1 MSNYM
6 EKVAEMLGV
15 KLGERFK
22 VSSRGHGDVEGCFKA
37 DGLYLE
43 GSLNGIVLIKMPV
56 GEYTIEK
63 LPWKPQYGDRYWAV
77 SMNGDVLYDEW
88 NGYVYDY
95 AMYYAG
101 NCFETEE
108 EAKEHAPEVIEKLRR
123 KYEEG

>member
-22 VSSRGHGDVEGCFKA
+22 INGEVYWLDK
-37 DGLYLE
+37 DGLMDDTGHQIFSTL
-43 GSLNGIVLIKMPV
+43 GRLVIGQ
-56 GEYTIEK
+56 YTIEK
-63 LPWKPQYGDRYWAV
+63 LPWKPQYGDKYWAV

-88 NGYVYDY
+88 NGCVYDY

-101 NCFETEE
+101 NCFETKK
-108 EAKEHAPEVIEKLRR
+108 EALAHASEIIEKLRR
-123 KYEEG
+123 KCEEG

>member
-22 VSSRGHGDVEGCFKA
+22 INGNIFWF
-37 DGLYLE
+37 DGGGGLVDDDDNSYPNTMK
-43 GSLNGIVLIKMPV
+43 SLLT
-56 GEYTIEK
+56 GELSIEK
-63 LPWKPQYGDRYWAV
+63 IPWKPQYDDKYWCI
-77 SMNGDVLYDEW
+77 SMDGDVLYDEW
-88 NGYVYDY
+88 DGCVYDY

-101 NCFETEE
+101 NCFETYE
-108 EAKEHAPEVIEKLRR
+108 EAKAHAPEVIEKLRR